1 MEYCI
6 GERMQQIYA
15 DLGLLPTITAVVS
28 KLDPEIAKLEQSKL
42 LGTTDAAKMDK
53 TLALAK
59 QIYP

>member
-6 GERMQQIYA
+6 GENIQQIYA
-15 DLGLLPTITAVVS
+15 DLGLLPTTTGIVS
-28 KLDPEIAKLEQSKL
+28 KVDPEIAKLEQSKL

-53 TLALAK
+53 MLTLAK